1 MKTAI
6 YIVKLIP
13 KRRGGTL
20 QATVYRHKKNAMTA
34 YESYSKLLF
43 CGQTEIHDI
52 EFLKYTF
59 VGTPQTV
66 VAKALEVGSVL
77 SRGNNISSDPFCDG
91 DWDSELLHRTAKTAS
106 RRQKEGTR
114 K

>member
-13 KRRGGTL
+13 ENEVNGSL
-20 QATVYRHKKNAMTA
+20 HATVYRHKKNAMTA

-43 CGQTEIHDI
+43 SGNLKTDEVQ
-52 EFLKYTF
+52 FLKYTF
-59 VGTPQTV
+59 MGTPQTV

-77 SRGNNISSDPFCDG
+77 SRGEYITSDPFCDG
-91 DWDSELLHRTAKTAS
+91 DWDVELLQTTGDEVAS
-106 RRQKEGTR
+106 T
-114 K
+114 

>member
-13 KRRGGTL
+13 ENEVNGSL

-34 YESYSKLLF
+34 YQSFSKLLF
-43 CGQTEIHDI
+43 SGNLKIDEVQ
-52 EFLKYTF
+52 FLKYTF
-59 VGTPQTV
+59 MGTPQTV

-77 SRGNNISSDPFCDG
+77 SRGEYITSDPFCDG
-91 DWDSELLHRTAKTAS
+91 DWDVELLLTTGDEVAS
-106 RRQKEGTR
+106 T
-114 K
+114 